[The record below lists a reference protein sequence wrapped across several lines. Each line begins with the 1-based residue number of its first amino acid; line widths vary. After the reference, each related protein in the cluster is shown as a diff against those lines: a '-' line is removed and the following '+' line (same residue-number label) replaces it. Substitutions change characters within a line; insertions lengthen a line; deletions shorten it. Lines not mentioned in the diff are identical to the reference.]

1 MRNQLLIKTTAITTF
16 IASIGLLTIT
26 PAAKADSNFSSSH
39 IQRNSSSIQQSGNS
53 TSVHRSGR
61 SSTKSSY
68 SSESN
73 NSTFNISLPKK
84 ADTQNTKDP
93 QQQTEATET
102 SNQGNFFSN
111 TFDVEE
117 YIRRQLGN

>member
-1 MRNQLLIKTTAITTF
+1 MRNQLFIKTTAITTF
-16 IASIGLLTIT
+16 IASISLLTTT
-26 PAAKADSNFSSSH
+26 PAKANSDFSSSH

-73 NSTFNISLPKK
+73 NRHSAEIKRK
-84 ADTQNTKDP
+84 
-93 QQQTEATET
+93 TE
-102 SNQGNFFSN
+102 
-111 TFDVEE
+111 
-117 YIRRQLGN
+117 